1 MADLF
6 NKSDIESEQEDDSS
20 KEEQDFENKK
30 EIV

>member
-6 NKSDIESEQEDDSS
+6 NKSDIESEQEDDTS